1 MPMKIEPQ
9 TVTIR
14 ELVAD
19 YSDRAEAGV
28 SGYGGKLDIRPPYQ
42 REFVYKPA
50 QQIAVID
57 TVLNGLPLNTMYWA
71 KTVDEEGEASYEVL
85 DGQQRTISICRY
97 YSGNFS
103 VDRRYFHSLTTDEQE
118 QFLNYELQVYVC
130 EGTDSEKLAWFQR
143 INLAGVQLS
152 DQELRN
158 AVYVG
163 RWLAD
168 AKRYFSR
175 PGAAAEELSNGLV
188 KGSPL
193 RQDLLEKAL
202 EWIIDYQRED
212 DGRKKYPEIEDY
224 MSAHQHDPNAGELW
238 RHFSTVI
245 EWVKATFPVD
255 RSEREGRDW
264 GRLFREHGDRML
276 DADALEARI
285 VDLISDDEVTRK
297 AGVYDYVLSGD
308 TKHLSLRTFTK
319 TQKATMFSRQGG
331 KCANPSITGHDP
343 DKTFTIAQMEADHI
357 TPWSQQGKT
366 ELANGQMLCKDCNR
380 RKSNS

>member
-1 MPMKIEPQ
+1 MAMTITPQ

-14 ELVAD
+14 ELVED

-57 TVLNGLPLNTMYWA
+57 TVVNSLPLNTMYWV
-71 KTVDEEGEASYEVL
+71 KTVDENGDASYEVL

-103 VDRRYFHSLTTDEQE
+103 VDRRYYHSLTDDEKE

-143 INLAGVQLS
+143 INLAGEKLTA
-152 DQELRN
+152 QELRN
-158 AVYVG
+158 AVYAG
-163 RWLAD
+163 RWLND

-175 PGAAAEELSNGLV
+175 PGAAAEELADGLV
-188 KGSPL
+188 KGVPI
-193 RQDLLEKAL
+193 RQELLETAL
-202 EWIIDYQRED
+202 EWIIDHQRDD
-212 DGRKKYPEIEDY
+212 DGRPTYPAIEDY

-245 EWVKATFPVD
+245 EWAKATFPV
-255 RSEREGRDW
+255 ERKERDGRDW
-264 GRLFREHGDRML
+264 GRFYKEHGEEML
-276 DADALEARI
+276 DAEALEEQIKA
-285 VDLISDDEVTRK
+285 LLADDEVTRK
-297 AGVYDYVLSGD
+297 TGVYEYVLTGD
-308 TKHLSLRTFTK
+308 ERHLALRSFTPK
-319 TQKATMFSRQGG
+319 QKAEMFTRQDG
-331 KCANPSITGHDP
+331 KCAKPSYSGHDA
-343 DKTFTIAQMEADHI
+343 DQVFTLSQMEADHI
-357 TPWSQQGKT
+357 TPWSQGGKT
-366 ELANGQMLCKDCNR
+366 DTDNGQMLCKDCNR
-380 RKSNS
+380 RKSNR